1 MTYTAGSTIV
11 ATDYNGFVST
21 NAANINGVW
30 GTGATSLGY
39 GQSTTLA
46 TVAAAGTV
54 TATQWASLNS
64 RISSLASHQGT
75 SITARTS
82 PVVGNTIAI
91 LNALNTDI
99 TSCTTNAANAVS
111 SGAQYTT
118 FTGTSS
124 QTAATGSGN
133 AAWTL
138 TFTHTITFADANSA
152 RYFFNG
158 GGLIKIQSSKT
169 SLGTD
174 ADDEWNALATNTI
187 GTLYL
192 SGLGTSK
199 TIASTV
205 YTGTTR
211 SGGSG
216 SPTTLTTGTGWY
228 NLTASPTVIFK
239 QFSSTYGYTTRYIQV
254 TATATSSS
262 VLTLVT
268 TWVSPLDTIA
278 PNNNITGGTATAS
291 PFTTFGTGP
300 ATIVT
305 YFPPET
311 TYLTSTWGTPTIA
324 ASLVVS

>member
-30 GTGATSLGY
+30 GTGATSYGY

-54 TATQWASLNS
+54 TATQWASMNS
-64 RISSLASHQGT
+64 RISSLANHTGT
-75 SITARTS
+75 SITSRTN
-82 PVVGNTIAI
+82 PTVGDTISI

-99 TSCTTNAANAVS
+99 TNCTTNRNNAVS

-138 TFTHTITFADANSA
+138 TFTHTITFADAASA

-158 GGLIKIQSSKT
+158 GGIIKWKSNKSST
-169 SLGTD
+169 GTD
-174 ADDEWNALATNTI
+174 ADDEWNALSSTTV

-192 SGLGTSK
+192 TGVGASK
-199 TIASTV
+199 TIASTA
-205 YTGTTR
+205 YTGVTK

-216 SPTTLTTGTGWY
+216 SPTTLTTATGWY
-228 NLTASPTVIFK
+228 DLTASPTVIFK
-239 QFSSTYGYTTRYIQV
+239 QFSSTYGYTSRYIQV

-268 TWVSPLDTIA
+268 TWVSPLDTLA

-324 ASLVVS
+324 ASLAVS